1 MTTSQATTRVSFKTI
16 LFANDFSP
24 CSEAALPYVLSLARC
39 YDSKVIVA
47 HAVPIEP
54 LAGITPAP
62 PPVEVDLAWQ
72 DAKRGMQKYQESREF
87 ADLRHEFVLERG
99 DPLAVISDLM
109 AHQDVDLVVLG
120 THGRKGLRKLFAGS
134 VAEKIFRKATC
145 PVLTVGPAS
154 ESKMK
159 VTWKPRLIVF
169 ATDFS
174 AGSLHALPY
183 AISLAEE
190 NHAQLILMHAL
201 PMVAW
206 DQQVEMRLTYEKR
219 LQALAGP
226 DTPHDCTVD
235 YAVRFDLPAPA
246 ILSLAREKQADL
258 IVMGVHHAPLAT
270 LESHM
275 PWTMACDV
283 ISDAHCPVLTVRG

>member
-24 CSEAALPYVLSLARC
+24 CSEAALPFVLSLARC

-145 PVLTVGPAS
+145 PVFTVGPAS
-154 ESKMK
+154 ESKMP

-219 LQALAGP
+219 LQALVGP

-258 IVMGVHHAPLAT
+258 IVMGVHHAPLPA